1 VEDEFYVST
10 DIIKQKYQT
19 CCVCHSNFL
28 CVDHI
33 WLLTALCK
41 LFFYHVRVKCKW
53 NSQVLWNMTHV
64 IGKAWLVDEGTII
77 LENVG
82 NYQPTG
88 TAYIPEDLSL
98 KQYCSENLKF
108 QIDSSY

>member
-1 VEDEFYVST
+1 MEDEFYVST

-41 LFFYHVRVKCKW
+41 LF
-53 NSQVLWNMTHV
+53 LIM
-64 IGKAWLVDEGTII
+64 
-77 LENVG
+77 
-82 NYQPTG
+82 
-88 TAYIPEDLSL
+88 
-98 KQYCSENLKF
+98 
-108 QIDSSY
+108 